1 MKNQLS
7 KNGATFI
14 RLHEGFRA
22 KWYADPV
29 GIGTIGI
36 GFTWG
41 STSFREWWSKN
52 KTGMKF
58 GPGASMTR
66 EEADDAL
73 MFLVN
78 NEYGKAVDNFL
89 GKKVEQNVFDGSVS
103 PVFNLGPG
111 SLKWKWAA
119 AVKRGD
125 LKEAGRLLTSTGVTA
140 KGRKLAGL
148 VRRRKEEALLITD
161 GIYTGVTPSA
171 VQKII
176 PDAMADGVLERGE
189 AGPSVAKLIR
199 DLHALGF
206 YDGVLDDVFGHGAE
220 AAVLEFQRRAGRGI
234 KVDGVAGP
242 ETLKE
247 ITRSINLK
255 RSTAIVESVT
265 PSAVEKS
272 SSGPKAVAVV
282 VTGAGA
288 LVAAFWNEIKSL
300 FEGMF

>member
-52 KTGMKF
+52 KPGVKF

-89 GKKVEQNVFDGSVS
+89 GKKVKQHVFDGSVS

-125 LKEAGRLLTSTGVTA
+125 LKEAGRLLKSTGVTA

-161 GIYTGVTPSA
+161 GIYTGVTSGHIQE
-171 VQKII
+171 VI
-176 PDAMADGVLERGE
+176 DAMADGVLERGE

-199 DLHALGF
+199 NLHALGY
-206 YDGVLDDVFGHGAE
+206 YDGVLDDVFGHGTE
-220 AAVLEFQRRAGRGI
+220 AAVLEFQRRDGRGI

-242 ETLKE
+242 ETLKA
-247 ITRSINLK
+247 IDHAISSK
-255 RSTAIVESVT
+255 RSAVKVEPATPAPTKTAN
-265 PSAVEKS
+265 KS
-272 SSGPKAVAVV
+272 KAVAVIM
-282 VTGAGA
+282 TGAGT

>member
-36 GFTWG
+36 GFTWR
-41 STSFREWWSKN
+41 SVSFREWWSKN
-52 KTGMKF
+52 KPGVKF

-89 GKKVEQNVFDGSVS
+89 GKKVEQHVFDGSVS

-111 SLKWKWAA
+111 SLKWKWAT

-161 GIYTGVTPSA
+161 GIYTGVTPGT

-199 DLHALGF
+199 DLHALEF
-206 YDGVLDDVFGHGAE
+206 YDGILDDVFGHGTE
-220 AAVLEFQRRAGRGI
+220 AAVLEFQRDHVGLT
-234 KVDGVAGP
+234 VNGVAGP
-242 ETLKE
+242 ETLKA
-247 ITRSINLK
+247 ITRAISLK
-255 RSTAIVESVT
+255 RSASVIESVT
-265 PSAVEKS
+265 PSVVEKS
-272 SSGPKAVAVV
+272 SNGPKAVAVV

-288 LVAAFWNEIKSL
+288 LIVAFWNEIKSL